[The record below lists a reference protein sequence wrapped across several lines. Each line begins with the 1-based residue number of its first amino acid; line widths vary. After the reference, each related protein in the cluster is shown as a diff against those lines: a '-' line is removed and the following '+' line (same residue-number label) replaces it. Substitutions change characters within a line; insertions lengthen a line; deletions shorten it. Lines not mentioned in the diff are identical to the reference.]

1 MPEGSIIYKIKKKL
15 KLYMV
20 RDFLY
25 ALRLYFFNH
34 FITKVPFY
42 SIRIALMRNYMRVGS
57 KTNIMNN
64 VIIYNKSTNKDQ
76 IQIGNNCVI
85 NRDCLLDGRK
95 GKIIIGNNVDIA
107 RGTWIFTME
116 HDPHD
121 DYHIDKA
128 GDVIIEDYVWIASR
142 VTILPGVKI
151 ARGALVATGAV
162 VTKDVPEMMIVG
174 GVPAKVIG
182 ERKSK
187 LKYTLNHFPFFG
199 Y

>member
-1 MPEGSIIYKIKKKL
+1 MKI
-15 KLYMV
+15 
-20 RDFLY
+20 
-25 ALRLYFFNH
+25 
-34 FITKVPFY
+34 
-42 SIRIALMRNYMRVGS
+42 GS

-64 VIIYNKSTNKDQ
+64 VIIYNKSTDKNQ
-76 IQIGNNCVI
+76 IQIGENCVI

-95 GKIIIGNNVDIA
+95 GKIIIGDNVDIA
-107 RGTWIFTME
+107 RGVWIFTLE

-121 DYHIDKA
+121 DYHGNIA

-142 VTILPGVKI
+142 ATILPGVKI
-151 ARGALVATGAV
+151 SRGALVAAGAV
-162 VTKDVPEMMIVG
+162 VTKDVPEMKIVG

-187 LKYTLNHFPFFG
+187 LKYKLNHFPFFG